1 MGLTPGNARHH
12 HTSKRL
18 SRPIQLEC
26 LACGTTRVAYGY
38 GTEETGQCPQCSY
51 VGWTYAPEL
60 DGWETR
66 RIMNGD
72 TEPLTTTQR
81 SLRPA
86 GVLARAH

>member
-12 HTSKRL
+12 KTTKRL

-26 LACGTTRVAYGY
+26 LACGSVRVAYGY

-51 VGWTYAPEL
+51 VGWTYAEEL

-66 RIMNGD
+66 QIMSGKIGASAA
-72 TEPLTTTQR
+72 T
-81 SLRPA
+81 RPSTRPTR
-86 GVLARAH
+86 LAAQAH